1 MVSKRLFRKLTI
13 KERLRS
19 KKFTNLLERT
29 SPYREVLFFVSL
41 HEPVMEHSAKVLY
54 LLLGSN
60 LGDRL
65 SVLALASDRIG
76 ERIGPVVRTSGI
88 YETAPWGVT
97 DQPSF
102 LNQVLAIRTSYVP
115 EEVLRLIL
123 DIEHELGRVRYER
136 WGARVID
143 IDILFY
149 EDLVL
154 DSARLTVPHP
164 RLHERRFTLVPLVE
178 IAPDLIHPVLHKPLT
193 QLLNS
198 CTDSSEVNAFSGENV

>member
-1 MVSKRLFRKLTI
+1 
-13 KERLRS
+13 
-19 KKFTNLLERT
+19 
-29 SPYREVLFFVSL
+29 
-41 HEPVMEHSAKVLY
+41 MEQSAKVVY

-65 SVLALASDRIG
+65 GVLALASDHIG
-76 ERIGPVVRTSGI
+76 ERIGSVFHTSGL

-102 LNQVLAIRTSYVP
+102 LNQVLVIQTSYAP
-115 EEVLRLIL
+115 EDVLRLVL

-149 EDLVL
+149 EDVVL
-154 DSARLTVPHP
+154 NSARLTVPHP

-178 IAPDLIHPVLHKPLT
+178 IAPDLIHPVLQKSLT
-193 QLLNS
+193 QLLDS
-198 CTDSSEVNAFSGENV
+198 CADSSEVNAFSGRNI